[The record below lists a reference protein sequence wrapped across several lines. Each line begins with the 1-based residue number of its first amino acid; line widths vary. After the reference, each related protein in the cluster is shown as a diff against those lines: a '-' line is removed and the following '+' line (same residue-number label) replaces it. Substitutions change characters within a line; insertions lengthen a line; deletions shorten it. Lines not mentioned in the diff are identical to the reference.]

1 MEEVGQLF
9 KGVLLTAVGLVII
22 YESYIY
28 NLLDIIMLIG
38 ILTLFVGVIMLVML
52 FLTLDLDKQSKIVKY
67 TKSSLNQKKNN
78 LQNEKLT
85 FKIADKSYYWFHC
98 RNSPDSHVILCNSNP
113 DPAEIKLA
121 ASLAA
126 WYSQE
131 RASSKVEI
139 VWTQV
144 KNVTKIP
151 GAKPGMVKY
160 TDFHSLFIV
169 PSPYSNNA
177 ENL

>member
-67 TKSSLNQKKNN
+67 TKSSLNQKKNM
-78 LQNEKLT
+78 K
-85 FKIADKSYYWFHC
+85 
-98 RNSPDSHVILCNSNP
+98 
-113 DPAEIKLA
+113 
-121 ASLAA
+121 
-126 WYSQE
+126 
-131 RASSKVEI
+131 
-139 VWTQV
+139 
-144 KNVTKIP
+144 
-151 GAKPGMVKY
+151 
-160 TDFHSLFIV
+160 
-169 PSPYSNNA
+169 
-177 ENL
+177 